1 MLEERLA
8 SDLKNSMRSK
18 NVARTRTLRS
28 IRAALQQKEI
38 ENRGKGDKGLT
49 EEEILAVLQK
59 QAKQREDSI
68 EQFAQGGR
76 PDLESSEREEL
87 EIIQEYL
94 PAQASDE
101 EIQSVVERAIEAVG
115 AESIADM
122 GKVMGNAMAALK
134 GKADGRRINQVVKD
148 LLSKTH

>member
-1 MLEERLA
+1 MLQERLD

-38 ENRGKGDKGLT
+38 EKRGKGEKGLT
-49 EEEILAVLQK
+49 EAEILAVLQK

-87 EIIQEYL
+87 EIIREYL

-101 EIQSVVERAIEAVG
+101 EIRSVVERAIEAVG
-115 AESIADM
+115 AESSADM
-122 GKVMGNAMAALK
+122 GRVMGNAMAALK

>member
-1 MLEERLA
+1 MLQERLD

-38 ENRGKGDKGLT
+38 EKRGKGEKGLT
-49 EEEILAVLQK
+49 EEEIFAVLQK

-87 EIIQEYL
+87 EIIREYL
-94 PAQASDE
+94 PAQASE
-101 EIQSVVERAIEAVG
+101 KEIQSVVERAIEEVG

-122 GKVMGNAMAALK
+122 GKVMGSAMAALK

-148 LLSKTH
+148 LLGKTH

>member
-1 MLEERLA
+1 MLQERLD

-18 NVARTRTLRS
+18 NAARTRTLRS

-38 ENRGKGDKGLT
+38 EKRGKGEKGLT
-49 EEEILAVLQK
+49 EAEILAVLQK

-87 EIIQEYL
+87 EIIREYL

-101 EIQSVVERAIEAVG
+101 EIRSVVERAIEAVG
-115 AESIADM
+115 AESSADM
-122 GKVMGNAMAALK
+122 GRVMGNAMAALK

>member
-1 MLEERLA
+1 MLQERLDT
-8 SDLKNSMRSK
+8 DLKNSMRSK
-18 NVARTRTLRS
+18 TVARTRTLRS
-28 IRAALQQKEI
+28 IRAALQKKEI
-38 ENRGKGDKGLT
+38 EKRGKGEKGLM
-49 EEEILAVLQK
+49 EEEIIAVLQK

-87 EIIQEYL
+87 EIIREYL
-94 PAQASDE
+94 PPQASDE
-101 EIQSVVERAIEAVG
+101 EIHSVVERAVEEVG

-122 GKVMGNAMAALK
+122 GKVMGIAMPALK

>member
-1 MLEERLA
+1 MLQERLD

-18 NVARTRTLRS
+18 NAARTRTLRS

-38 ENRGKGDKGLT
+38 EKRGKGEKGLT
-49 EEEILAVLQK
+49 EAEILAVLQK

-87 EIIQEYL
+87 EIIREYL

-101 EIQSVVERAIEAVG
+101 EIRSVVEMAIEAVG

-122 GKVMGNAMAALK
+122 GRVMGNAMAALK